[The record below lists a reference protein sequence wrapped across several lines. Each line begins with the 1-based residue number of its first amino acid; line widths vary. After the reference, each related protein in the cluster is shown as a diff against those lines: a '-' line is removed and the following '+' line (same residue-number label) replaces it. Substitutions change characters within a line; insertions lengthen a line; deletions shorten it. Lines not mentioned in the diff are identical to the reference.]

1 MQSSIEVMLA
11 VTEKRFGLSRALSLS
26 GQYLAMADAEER
38 RGPCANPG
46 CKKPESSS
54 GQWTYIPED
63 NTKDVRP
70 DTICLCKKDRCRIYF
85 GLAPLQ
91 SAARKRAALQAH
103 CGSPDVAVGLA
114 LREEPRPPFIVNIEE
129 IWGVRYAH
137 QPLPAPGPGP
147 ILRKHRADRKART
160 PFTAEQLDSLE
171 RKYKAKTYLTIAER
185 SEFAAELELTDT
197 QVKIWFQNR
206 RAKEKRIAEAEE
218 FSSQVV
224 GRPALASLSRPL
236 FQHLI

>member
-1 MQSSIEVMLA
+1 MEHKLSFGMDYILSPACGLQIKAERESGDSGSEAECDVSRSSSP
-11 VTEKRFGLSRALSLS
+11 LSRT
-26 GQYLAMADAEER
+26 
-38 RGPCANPG
+38 
-46 CKKPESSS
+46 SSS
-54 GQWTYIPED
+54 PLS
-63 NTKDVRP
+63 RSSCSP
-70 DTICLCKKDRCRIYF
+70 DTLRAFSVSPPSTSFPSPY
-85 GLAPLQ
+85 LPLFPQQ
-91 SAARKRAALQAH
+91 SQLLLLRSLQRQH
-103 CGSPDVAVGLA
+103 L
-114 LREEPRPPFIVNIEE
+114 
-129 IWGVRYAH
+129 H
-137 QPLPAPGPGP
+137 QPLAAGPGP

-224 GRPALASLSRPL
+224 GRPALASLSGPL

>member
-1 MQSSIEVMLA
+1 MEHKLSFGMDYILSPACGLQIKAERESGDSGSEAECDVSRSSSSSP
-11 VTEKRFGLSRALSLS
+11 LSR
-26 GQYLAMADAEER
+26 
-38 RGPCANPG
+38 
-46 CKKPESSS
+46 SSS
-54 GQWTYIPED
+54 S
-63 NTKDVRP
+63 P
-70 DTICLCKKDRCRIYF
+70 DTLRAFSVSPPASSFPSPY
-85 GLAPLQ
+85 LPLFPQQ
-91 SAARKRAALQAH
+91 SQLLLLRSLQRQH
-103 CGSPDVAVGLA
+103 L
-114 LREEPRPPFIVNIEE
+114 
-129 IWGVRYAH
+129 H
-137 QPLPAPGPGP
+137 QPLAAPGPGP

>member
-1 MQSSIEVMLA
+1 MEHKLSFGMDYILSPACGLQIKAERESGDSGSEAECDVSRSSSSSP
-11 VTEKRFGLSRALSLS
+11 LSR
-26 GQYLAMADAEER
+26 
-38 RGPCANPG
+38 
-46 CKKPESSS
+46 SSS
-54 GQWTYIPED
+54 SSPLS
-63 NTKDVRP
+63 RSSSSP
-70 DTICLCKKDRCRIYF
+70 DTLRAFSVSPPSSSFPSPY
-85 GLAPLQ
+85 LPLFPQQ
-91 SAARKRAALQAH
+91 SQLLLLRSLQRQH
-103 CGSPDVAVGLA
+103 L
-114 LREEPRPPFIVNIEE
+114 
-129 IWGVRYAH
+129 H
-137 QPLPAPGPGP
+137 QPLAAPGPGP